1 MHLRRGRTF
10 KEEKPTISSAAARAR
25 DAVGKQSTWNQR
37 TRSNPRGPLEEEP
50 SRSAPAAIAL
60 LQLLQADRPDLAYS
74 ATTFVGAM
82 RGREAGIRRRSA
94 FRQKGGKEEREKPKD
109 MKKRGRSTTRVPPP
123 PTMRATLVGTF
134 YKSKKGA
141 GLGFLYDPRRASRLC
156 RGARDRCDSNEF
168 SYGMLSA

>member
-82 RGREAGIRRRSA
+82 RGREAGIRRRLA

-134 YKSKKGA
+134 YKSQPTV
-141 GLGFLYDPRRASRLC
+141 PRRARALRLE
-156 RGARDRCDSNEF
+156 RVQLRDAVRLGKAAKTVVEQ
-168 SYGMLSA
+168 